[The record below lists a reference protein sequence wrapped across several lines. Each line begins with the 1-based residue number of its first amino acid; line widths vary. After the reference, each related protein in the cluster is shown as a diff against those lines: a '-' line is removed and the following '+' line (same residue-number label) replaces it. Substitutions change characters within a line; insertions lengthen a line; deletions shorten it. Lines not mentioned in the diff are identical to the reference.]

1 MTLSMVEIYNEAVR
15 SGAPGAS
22 HLAPSPNPFCLH
34 PQTPQRSPALSHQGP
49 PCPRASPAPG
59 SEAGPS
65 RPGGSPGGWPHPLG
79 RAQPGV
85 SAPGEAAQWGPQLS
99 LPPPLPAPGA
109 QAPPQAS
116 PYPPVLQM
124 LSLGRSNRAT
134 AATAMNQRSSRSHA
148 LVTLTLRTASPSRGT
163 GTAGTSA
170 PEPCG
175 GLAAPTTGLR
185 PRPARSPLQAR
196 CTSSTWRGPSAPG
209 RRGRPVHRRKTGT
222 APSVYG
228 RLGPSTA
235 RCWRWEA

>member
-1 MTLSMVEIYNEAVR
+1 MLPTLPPAPTPSVSTPRPPNGALPFLTRDLLAPGPPQRLAVR
-15 SGAPGAS
+15 QGPAGQGGVQVAGLTHWDVPSLESLHQVRLPSGAP
-22 HLAPSPNPFCLH
+22 
-34 PQTPQRSPALSHQGP
+34 
-49 PCPRASPAPG
+49 
-59 SEAGPS
+59 
-65 RPGGSPGGWPHPLG
+65 
-79 RAQPGV
+79 
-85 SAPGEAAQWGPQLS
+85 QLFQ
-99 LPPPLPAPGA
+99 LPPLPAPGA

-116 PYPPVLQM
+116 PCPPVLQM

-170 PEPCG
+170 PESCG
-175 GLAAPTTGLR
+175 GLAAPTPGLR